1 MFKLTPGSGGQ
12 YSETILHFFSGGDG
26 AVSMAPVIRDS
37 AGNLYGTTFEGGSFG
52 RGVVFEITP

>member
-1 MFKLTPGSGGQ
+1 
-12 YSETILHFFSGGDG
+12 
-26 AVSMAPVIRDS
+26 MAPVIRDS